1 MSNEKEKEELR
12 NARAKDSLLDTQLDE
27 KGKQL
32 LEDLSRE
39 AKMPIKLK
47 DGDIELGE
55 GELDIRELSKK
66 SKEQLFF
73 RQAILNAVYLRQV
86 VQSQVDLLR
95 LVMIILKKLG
105 VEDIIQA
112 TDDLQTELAES
123 IKPEDEIKKA

>member
-1 MSNEKEKEELR
+1 MSNEKEIEEFR
-12 NARAKDSLLDTQLDE
+12 EARAKDSLLDSQLDE
-27 KGKQL
+27 KQRKL
-32 LEDLSRE
+32 LEDISNE
-39 AKMPIKLK
+39 ARMPIKLK

-66 SKEQLFF
+66 SKEQLIF
-73 RQAILNAVYLRQV
+73 RQLILNNVYLRQV

-123 IKPEDEIKKA
+123 INNETKEA

>member
-12 NARAKDSLLDTQLDE
+12 EARAKDSLLDTQLDE

-73 RQAILNAVYLRQV
+73 RQAVLNAVYLRQV

-112 TDDLQTELAES
+112 TDDLQTELAET
-123 IKPEDEIKKA
+123 IKSTDEIKKA

>member
-1 MSNEKEKEELR
+1 MSNEKEIEEFR
-12 NARAKDSLLDTQLDE
+12 NARAKDSLLDSQLDE
-27 KGKQL
+27 KQRKL
-32 LEDLSRE
+32 LEDISRE

-66 SKEQLFF
+66 SKDQLIF
-73 RQAILNAVYLRQV
+73 RQLVLNNVYLRQV

-95 LVMIILKKLG
+95 LVMIILKKMG

-123 IKPEDEIKKA
+123 IKSETSEA

>member
-27 KGKQL
+27 KGKKL

-39 AKMPIKLK
+39 ARMPIKLK

-55 GELDIRELSKK
+55 GELDIRDLSKK
-66 SKEQLFF
+66 SKDQLFF
-73 RQAILNAVYLRQV
+73 RQAILNSVYLRQV

-105 VEDIIQA
+105 VEDIIKA
-112 TDDLQTELAES
+112 TDDLQTELTES
-123 IKPEDEIKKA
+123 LVNKKDSEA

>member
-1 MSNEKEKEELR
+1 MSNEKEIEELR
-12 NARAKDSLLDTQLDE
+12 EARAKDSLLDSQLDE
-27 KGKQL
+27 KQKKL

-39 AKMPIKLK
+39 ARMPIKLK

-66 SKEQLFF
+66 SKEQLIF
-73 RQAILNAVYLRQV
+73 RQLILNNVYLRQV

-95 LVMIILKKLG
+95 LVMIILKKMG

-112 TDDLQTELAES
+112 TDDLQTELTEQINNTKEA
-123 IKPEDEIKKA
+123 

>member
-1 MSNEKEKEELR
+1 MSNEKEIEEFR
-12 NARAKDSLLDTQLDE
+12 EARAKDSLLDSQLDE
-27 KGKQL
+27 KQRKL
-32 LEDLSRE
+32 LEDISNE
-39 AKMPIKLK
+39 ARMPIKLK

-73 RQAILNAVYLRQV
+73 RQLILNNVYLRQV

-123 IKPEDEIKKA
+123 INNETKEA

>member
-12 NARAKDSLLDTQLDE
+12 EARAKDSLLDTQLDE
-27 KGKQL
+27 KGKKL

-123 IKPEDEIKKA
+123 IKPEEEIKKA

>member
-1 MSNEKEKEELR
+1 MSNEKEIEDFRE
-12 NARAKDSLLDTQLDE
+12 ARAKDSLLDSQLDE
-27 KGKQL
+27 KQRKL
-32 LEDLSRE
+32 LEDISRE

-66 SKEQLFF
+66 SKDQLIF
-73 RQAILNAVYLRQV
+73 RQLVLNNVYLRQV

-95 LVMIILKKLG
+95 LVMIILKKMG

-123 IKPEDEIKKA
+123 IKSETREA